1 MMRIGYDVTTLEGD
15 MTGVGFYTARLLA
28 HLLQRDDGWTYEL
41 LSNRRTTRLPSDQ
54 IVRAMRVKGPSGPFM
69 PLRPLWLQ
77 AVMPLWLA
85 HSGLDVCHFTNSLVP
100 LAAPGRLLVTIHDM
114 SLFLF
119 AGYQRPRTRLIVRP
133 LVKPSARRAQAVI
146 TVSQSAKAD
155 IVRILGIPAD
165 RVHVIYE
172 AAAPHFRPLDNP
184 DCLESVRARYRL
196 PEQFLLYAG
205 TIEPRKN
212 LVRVIEAL
220 AEVHR
225 RGRRVPL
232 VLVGQWGPRAY
243 PELKATIERL
253 ALTSFVRFLGYV
265 STADLVALY
274 NLATVFVFPSEY
286 EGFGLPVVEAMASGL
301 PVVAA
306 DRSSLAEIVG
316 DGGCCVDPYAVE
328 TIADTIVRL
337 LHDPDLRAGLRQR
350 GLARAAEFSWQH
362 AAAQTAALYAHVAG
376 S

>member
-28 HLLQRDDGWTYEL
+28 HLLQRNDGWTYEL
-41 LSNRRTTRLPSDQ
+41 LSNRRSARLPVDAPDQ
-54 IVRAMRVKGPSGPFM
+54 SMRMHGPSGPFM

-77 AVMPLWLA
+77 GVMPLWLA
-85 HSGLDVCHFTNSLVP
+85 HRGLDVCHFTNSLLP

-119 AGYQRPRTRLIVRP
+119 SGYQRPRTRLIVRP
-133 LVKPSARRAQAVI
+133 LVKPSAHRAQAVI
-146 TVSQSAKAD
+146 TVSHSAKAD

-172 AAAPHFRPLDNP
+172 AAAPHFRPLGNN
-184 DCLESVRARYRL
+184 DCLEIVRARYRL

-212 LVRVIEAL
+212 LVRVVEAL
-220 AEVHR
+220 ASVHR
-225 RGRRVPL
+225 QGCRVPL

-243 PELKATIERL
+243 PELKEAIERL
-253 ALTSFVRFLGYV
+253 ALTPHVRFLGYV
-265 STADLVALY
+265 TTADLVALY

-286 EGFGLPVVEAMASGL
+286 EGFGLPVVEAMACGL

-306 DRSSLAEIVG
+306 DRSSLVEIVG
-316 DGGCCVDPYAVE
+316 EGGCCVDPYAVDG
-328 TIADTIVRL
+328 IADTIVRL
-337 LHDPDLRAGLRQR
+337 LRDADLRAGLGQR
-350 GLARAAEFSWQH
+350 GLARAAEFSWQR